1 MKSQIKSL
9 FASVSTPSLVGR
21 AGVGLLLLTLASCGN
36 KDADYDA
43 SGVFET
49 TEVLVSARGTG
60 EIVSLNIVEGQQV
73 KANEELG
80 RLDMT
85 QLVLKKEQLGA
96 SKLQV
101 QANKT
106 ATNSH
111 VLDLEKQVASIRQQI
126 ANLQRE
132 KNRFS
137 ALLKDGAATRKQVDD
152 ISYQI
157 SVLQKQLSATQ
168 EQINASNKSFKGQSA
183 GLDAQSSGVDAQMSA
198 VDDQMRQ
205 AVITSPIDGV
215 ILSKYAEQGEFA
227 APGRALF
234 KVADVSQMRLR
245 AYITADLLT
254 NVKIG
259 QKVKVYADQG
269 DKGRKEYEGT
279 VSWISSEAEFT
290 PKTIQTR
297 NERSNLVYAVKI
309 DVKNDGIIKRGMYGD
324 VKL

>member
-1 MKSQIKSL
+1 MKKIMIL
-9 FASVSTPSLVGR
+9 ATGLV
-21 AGVGLLLLTLASCGN
+21 ALASCGN
-36 KDADYDA
+36 NDVDYDA

-60 EIVSLNIVEGQQV
+60 EIVSLNIEEGQQV

-80 RLDMT
+80 RLDVT
-85 QLVLKKEQLGA
+85 QLELKKNQLKSG
-96 SKLQV
+96 
-101 QANKT
+101 KT
-106 ATNSH
+106 AATSRKLNTAQ
-111 VLDLEKQVASIRQQI
+111 QVASISQQI
-126 ANLQRE
+126 QNLQRE
-132 KNRFS
+132 KARFE
-137 ALLKDGAATRKQVDD
+137 ALLKDGAATQKQVDD
-152 ISYQI
+152 IGYQI
-157 SVLQKQLSATQ
+157 AVLQKQLSAVN
-168 EQINASNKSFKGQSA
+168 EQVSTANTSIDGQSA
-183 GLDAQSSGVDAQMSA
+183 GFDAQIGQ
-198 VDDQMRQ
+198 VDDMLRQ

-234 KVADVSQMRLR
+234 KVADVSQIRLR

-254 NVKIG
+254 DVKIG

-324 VKL
+324 VKF

>member
-1 MKSQIKSL
+1 MKKIMIL
-9 FASVSTPSLVGR
+9 ATGLV
-21 AGVGLLLLTLASCGN
+21 VLASCGN
-36 KDADYDA
+36 KDVDYDA

-60 EIVSLNIVEGQQV
+60 EIVSLNIEEGQQV

-80 RLDMT
+80 RLDVT
-85 QLVLKKEQLGA
+85 QLELKKDQLKSG
-96 SKLQV
+96 
-101 QANKT
+101 KT
-106 ATNSH
+106 AATSRKLNTQQ
-111 VLDLEKQVASIRQQI
+111 QVASISQQI
-126 ANLQRE
+126 QNLQRE
-132 KNRFS
+132 KARFQ
-137 ALLKDGAATRKQVDD
+137 ALLKDGAATQKQVDD
-152 ISYQI
+152 IGYQI
-157 SVLQKQLSATQ
+157 AVLQKQLSAVN
-168 EQINASNKSFKGQSA
+168 EQVSTANTSIDGQSA
-183 GLDAQSSGVDAQMSA
+183 GFDAQIGQ
-198 VDDQMRQ
+198 VDDMLRQ
-205 AVITSPIDGV
+205 AVFTSPIDGV

-324 VKL
+324 VKF